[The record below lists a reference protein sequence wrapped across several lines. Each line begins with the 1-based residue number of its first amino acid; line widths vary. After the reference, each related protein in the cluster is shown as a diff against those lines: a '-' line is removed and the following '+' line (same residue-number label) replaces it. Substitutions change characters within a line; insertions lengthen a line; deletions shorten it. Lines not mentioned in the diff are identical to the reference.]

1 MMTGIMEGMSK
12 QMMDRSYGL
21 EKGMVSPKGMK
32 SMRDKTMPMQK
43 DVLHEAASQIVLR
56 LK

>member
-1 MMTGIMEGMSK
+1 
-12 QMMDRSYGL
+12 MMDMSYRL

-43 DVLHEAASQIVLR
+43 DVLHEVASQIVLR